1 MITKKDVEV
10 RTTFQGALE
19 LSAIVVK
26 GREAYLEHCQYFDYT
41 KKEAMK
47 LFLERCNDNGR

>member
-1 MITKKDVEV
+1 MVTKKDVEV

-26 GREAYLEHCQYFDYT
+26 GREAWLEHAQYFGYN
-41 KKEAMK
+41 KKEAMQ
-47 LFLERCNDNGR
+47 LFLERCRDAVA